1 MNHEQA
7 IYSLLGLAARAR
19 KVVTGE
25 EQVIKEVRGQ
35 RAKIVILSTDASK
48 NTQKKMQD
56 KCKSF
61 NVELHEFAT
70 RDFLG
75 HAIGREA
82 RVSVAITDSG
92 FAKKLSELL
101 NEI

>member
-7 IYSLLGLAARAR
+7 IFNLLGLAARAR

-35 RAKIVILSTDASK
+35 KAKLVILSMDASK

-56 KCKSF
+56 KCKFF

-70 RDFLG
+70 RDILG

>member
-1 MNHEQA
+1 MNPEQA
-7 IYSLLGLAARAR
+7 IYNLLGLAARAR

-35 RAKIVILSTDASK
+35 KAKLVILSQDASK
-48 NTQKKMQD
+48 NTRKKMQD

-70 RDFLG
+70 RDLLG

-82 RVSVAITDSG
+82 RVSVAIMDSG
-92 FAKKLSELL
+92 FAKKLSGLL